1 MKQLLLDA
9 LAPAVQEIAIV
20 LIVALVGAITELVRR
35 YTGISIEAKH
45 REALQSALQN
55 GARLLIATAFDR
67 DHAIDYVIAS
77 VPDALKAL
85 KVDQTDRDRIG
96 TLLQPHVLSQ
106 KLAARPAV
114 QIISSPGAGGGG
126 GAKPVMR

>member
-20 LIVALVGAITELVRR
+20 LIVALVGALIELVRR

-55 GARLLIATAFDR
+55 GARLLIDKAFNR

-85 KVDQTDRDRIG
+85 KVDQADRDRIG
-96 TLLQPHVLSQ
+96 TLLQPHLLGQ
-106 KLAARPAV
+106 KLAARPLV
-114 QIISSPGAGGGG
+114 NVVSSLGGTGPD
-126 GAKPVMR
+126 AKLPRG